1 MLAEMSRGT
10 TSMLPT
16 IAVQMSFEVA
26 LRLVIIMLFSFRFFS
41 SIHPSQTNEQ
51 SYQAGEKLL

>member
-26 LRLVIIMLFSFRFFS
+26 LRLVIMWFSFRLFS